1 MPPVLTVPGPPHAPS
16 LRRVTS
22 HFLWP
27 CVINSFSGPRDKA
40 GVNLS
45 NKHQVIN
52 SEDRGRPCLS
62 LSTRLGSSSPHRTSI
77 YILFCLSLSF
87 CLCSLEVTVTS
98 LHPPRPCSYKQTNI
112 NFGPRFLLFPVVR
125 DTNIIIN
132 MRGSPLSWFTA
143 GVGVSFSGTF
153 RLPLVWG
160 ARKPVPR
167 ALRSSAKPALVGHER
182 GAPVLK
188 HHPRF

>member
-98 LHPPRPCSYKQTNI
+98 LYPPRLCRIAVFSIKPTFPPRKYITSPSHHIRNEHHITSRSD
-112 NFGPRFLLFPVVR
+112 FRSGPSP
-125 DTNIIIN
+125 DTHIINIITLLSTLVLCVCERE
-132 MRGSPLSWFTA
+132 MRVMAREFYLKNPT
-143 GVGVSFSGTF
+143 
-153 RLPLVWG
+153 PPG
-160 ARKPVPR
+160 A
-167 ALRSSAKPALVGHER
+167 AQAT
-182 GAPVLK
+182 
-188 HHPRF
+188 